1 MTGDFDVIQRTTQLE
16 NVALVRSGLVLARK
30 DAKDVSAF
38 RYPLINLKSILAEGV
53 VDKETLDVFHST
65 EKLEGTYL
73 TQTNDILVRLSSP
86 YTAVLI
92 DENTAGIVISSN
104 FVVIRPDISRLC
116 PAYLFWLVSME
127 DMKKRVY
134 ASATSNMLAAVKASF
149 FSQLEIVI
157 PSMNKQMH
165 MGQLYLL
172 ARQESALLHRL
183 ADAKQQLC
191 DVILKQRY
199 QANCN

>member
-1 MTGDFDVIQRTTQLE
+1 MIQRATQL
-16 NVALVRSGLVLARK
+16 ARLATVRSGLVLARK
-30 DAKDVSAF
+30 EAKGVSAF

-53 VDKETLDVFHST
+53 VDKETLDVFHAA
-65 EKLEGTYL
+65 EKLDGTYL
-73 TQTNDILVRLSSP
+73 TQTNDVLIRLSSP

-92 DENTAGIVISSN
+92 DEGTAGIVISSN
-104 FVVIRPDISRLC
+104 FVVIHPDTSRLC
-116 PAYLFWLVSME
+116 PAYLFWLLSTE

-149 FSQLEIVI
+149 FSQLEITV
-157 PSMNKQMH
+157 PSMDKQMH

-172 ARQESALLHRL
+172 ARQESALLRRL

-191 DVILKQRY
+191 DVILKQQY